1 MNGDRPMTTP
11 FLLWRMRSLPLCL
24 LWALLLCLFISCTDD
39 YVVNVLTQAEQMMES
54 GAPDSALARLNNL
67 RPEQIQESSL
77 KARLSLDRAMA
88 LDKSYVD
95 TSDLAILMPALDYYK
110 GPFRRRER
118 YLTAYYKGR
127 ILENGGQDNEALKAF
142 TQAGILANRVR
153 DSLYMVRICAA
164 KARIYLR
171 NLSFRQAEDAI
182 DEGLRWCDPSSPY
195 GQVLVLD
202 KTEHLLERR
211 RFDEAHSLLMSA
223 RSSSLRWLEDAVRLC
238 RVYPAY
244 LEEYEPYFNEYESSL
259 SLMRPVV
266 MAEYQLMK
274 GQPFQA
280 LEFLDKDTPRSVQ
293 DTISHYLAR
302 RDAEIALGKF
312 DRALESF
319 RTYTSALEF
328 WFTKVSEQDVRY
340 VEERYRQ
347 QLQEQKRRQL
357 NRLYTLLTLISL
369 SSLVFWRIRYRARK
383 KVLESK
389 INALRLEYD
398 SLLRW
403 RNQIEEKN
411 RQIGA
416 ILNTRIR
423 ALAPFLSEDL
433 PIALDRSPELD
444 RLLSDRK
451 DILSNIGLLF
461 ALYHPAFIQ
470 ELDNHGLDYIEIGFC
485 CLYALGLRVNEI
497 PDVVGRDAYHI
508 NPHIRKKVGLD
519 SHDTNLPNWVRN
531 LYSQLA

>member
-1 MNGDRPMTTP
+1 
-11 FLLWRMRSLPLCL
+11 
-24 LWALLLCLFISCTDD
+24 
-39 YVVNVLTQAEQMMES
+39 MES
-54 GAPDSALARLNNL
+54 DAPDSALVHLNTL
-67 RPEQIQESSL
+67 RHEQIHERRL

-88 LDKSYVD
+88 FDKSYVD
-95 TSDLAILMPALDYYK
+95 TGNLAILMPALDYYK
-110 GPFRRRER
+110 GPFHRRER
-118 YLTAYYKGR
+118 YLTAYYQGR
-127 ILENGGQDNEALKAF
+127 ILENGGQDKDALKAF
-142 TQAGILANRVR
+142 TQAGNLANRVR

-182 DEGLRWCDPSSPY
+182 DEGLRWCDPYSPY

-202 KTEHLLERR
+202 KVEHLLARNQL
-211 RFDEAHSLLMSA
+211 DEAHSLLLA
-223 RSSSLRWLEDAVRLC
+223 GRSSSLRWLEDAVRLC
-238 RVYPAY
+238 LAHPEY
-244 LEEYEPYFNEYESSL
+244 LEEYEPYFREYESSL
-259 SLMRPVV
+259 LLMRPIVI
-266 MAEYQLMK
+266 AEYLLMK
-274 GQPFQA
+274 GQPSRA
-280 LEFLDKDTPRSVQ
+280 LDYLDRDTPRSIQ
-293 DTISHYLAR
+293 DTIAHFLAR
-302 RDAEIALGKF
+302 RDAEIALGKIEG
-312 DRALESF
+312 ALESF

-328 WFTKVSEQDVRY
+328 WFMKVSEQDVRY
-340 VEERYRQ
+340 VEEKYQQ
-347 QLQEQKRRQL
+347 QLREQKQRQL
-357 NRLYTLLTLISL
+357 NSLYFLLTLISL
-369 SSLVFWRIRYRARK
+369 SSLMFWRVRYCSRK
-383 KVLESK
+383 KSLESK
-389 INALRLEYD
+389 IEALRKEYE
-398 SLLRW
+398 SLLLW
-403 RNQIEEKN
+403 RDQIEEKN
-411 RQIGA
+411 RRIGD
-416 ILNTRIR
+416 ILDIRIR

-470 ELDNHGLDYIEIGFC
+470 ELDKHGLDYIEIGFC

>member
-1 MNGDRPMTTP
+1 
-11 FLLWRMRSLPLCL
+11 
-24 LWALLLCLFISCTDD
+24 
-39 YVVNVLTQAEQMMES
+39 
-54 GAPDSALARLNNL
+54 
-67 RPEQIQESSL
+67 
-77 KARLSLDRAMA
+77 
-88 LDKSYVD
+88 
-95 TSDLAILMPALDYYK
+95 
-110 GPFRRRER
+110 
-118 YLTAYYKGR
+118 
-127 ILENGGQDNEALKAF
+127 
-142 TQAGILANRVR
+142 
-153 DSLYMVRICAA
+153 
-164 KARIYLR
+164 
-171 NLSFRQAEDAI
+171 
-182 DEGLRWCDPSSPY
+182 
-195 GQVLVLD
+195 
-202 KTEHLLERR
+202 
-211 RFDEAHSLLMSA
+211 MSA
-223 RSSSLRWLEDAVRLC
+223 RSSSLRGLEDAVRLC

-244 LEEYEPYFNEYESSL
+244 LKEYEPYFNEYESSL
-259 SLMRPVV
+259 PLMRPVV

-302 RDAEIALGKF
+302 RDAEIALGNF

-357 NRLYTLLTLISL
+357 NSLYSILTLISL

-383 KVLESK
+383 KVFESK
-389 INALRLEYD
+389 INALRIEYD

-411 RQIGA
+411 RHIGA